1 MKVKS
6 KSLVKQILS
15 DKDSQ
20 LNIML
25 MIVCWCSTTFT
36 YFLVIFYVKYL
47 PGDIY
52 YNQIV
57 SSFSVFAYLIAPFMA
72 RKYDNKRIMLIGY
85 IISFIFLIIMI
96 IF

>member
-1 MKVKS
+1 M
-6 KSLVKQILS
+6 
-15 DKDSQ
+15 
-20 LNIML
+20 M

-72 RKYDNKRIMLIGY
+72 RRYDNKRIMLIGY

-96 IF
+96 VF